1 MFGNECVFKMDEF
14 TFSRK
19 RAVGLLKTVSYEKNV
34 CVNIFSETT
43 FLKKKIERS
52 RANTCVIFIETNR
65 RLRIGIG
72 DSNEHVKMFPLEHLC
87 SWY

>member
-1 MFGNECVFKMDEF
+1 MDEF

-19 RAVGLLKTVSYEKNV
+19 RAVGLLKTVSCEKNV
-34 CVNIFSETT
+34 CVNIF
-43 FLKKKIERS
+43 LKQLFVKKIESS

-65 RLRIGIG
+65 RLLIGIG
-72 DSNEHVKMFPLEHLC
+72 DSNEHVKMFPVEHFC